1 MAILNKSPQVV
12 RKAEGST
19 ESERVVA
26 VESGKPKKAAR
37 AWCWKGFLLKSL
49 KTTGVVMATS
59 CTSKYNFSCSET
71 LILPGVTF
79 LGIAIYVGLAISFY
93 NSD

>member
-1 MAILNKSPQVV
+1 MLNKSSQVV
-12 RKAEGST
+12 SKVEGST
-19 ESERVVA
+19 EEERVAA
-26 VESGKPKKAAR
+26 VESGKPKKEEASR